1 LAPQLKRDPL
11 GSQRVVTYDPS
22 STIAYFDELG
32 EGEWQRFDR
41 YALGAIHEHIH
52 NHYLNRFVTPGSR
65 VLDIGAGPGRFT
77 QTLHRLGCRIVV
89 ADISEVQLELN
100 RRYGAERGFGSSV
113 EAYHQTDICNLQGL
127 TSHSFDAVVAYGGPL
142 SYVFER
148 RDDAVSSCKR
158 VLKPGGLLLVSVM
171 SLWGTLHRHLAAL
184 RDLPL
189 ASMTDIVATGD
200 LTPQN
205 DPTSRH
211 KCHMYH
217 SAELV
222 GLLERHGFD
231 IAAMA
236 ASNALSTHLE
246 PLLLELQQQQ
256 DRWQALLDLEIQATA
271 QAGYVD
277 GGTHL
282 LAAAHAPALAA

>member
-1 LAPQLKRDPL
+1 VA
-11 GSQRVVTYDPS
+11 YDPPS
-22 STIAYFDELG
+22 IAAYFDDFG

-41 YALGAIHEHIH
+41 GALGAIHEHIH
-52 NHYLNRFVTPGSR
+52 NHYLEQFVTPGSR

-89 ADISEVQLELN
+89 ADISEVQLDLN
-100 RRYGAERGFGSSV
+100 RRYGAERGFGTSV
-113 EAYHQTDICNLQGL
+113 EAYHQADICDLQGVA
-127 TSHSFDAVVAYGGPL
+127 SRSFDAVVAYGGPL

-158 VLKPGGLLLVSVM
+158 VLKPGGMLLASVM

-189 ASMTDIVATGD
+189 ANMTDIVATGD

-222 GLLERHGFD
+222 ELLERHGFQ
-231 IAAMA
+231 IKALA
-236 ASNALSTHLE
+236 ASNALSTNLE
-246 PLLLELQQQQ
+246 PLLLELRQQQ
-256 DRWQALLDLEIQATA
+256 DRWQALLDLEVRATA
-271 QAGYVD
+271 QPGYVD

-282 LAAAHAPALAA
+282 LVAARAGALAA